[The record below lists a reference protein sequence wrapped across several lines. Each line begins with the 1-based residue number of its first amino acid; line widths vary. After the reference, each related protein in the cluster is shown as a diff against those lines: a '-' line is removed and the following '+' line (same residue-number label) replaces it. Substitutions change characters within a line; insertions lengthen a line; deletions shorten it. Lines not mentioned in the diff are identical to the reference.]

1 MSGTELIGHLR
12 GRAEMLRASMIAV
25 TPDVMVEGADRW
37 VLASLLQKGVRRGR
51 CELALGASLKLLEL
65 DPSRLWRRLM
75 TVALED
81 VGVGDLDVAL
91 DLVAISALP
100 VARRL
105 LGGSRASLEILIP
118 LACRAMKDRT
128 ADHLASL
135 VRWRGLSTDHGRVG
149 EGEAMLSLLSSHPRA
164 PASSAGIRLHQPAE
178 GLPEIVSVDGQGID
192 APGYQL
198 RQMPAVQPR
207 YSVAEPTW
215 QDHVYAAFAL
225 GGAWERGKL
234 KLEEV
239 LEHFGRQGAPLALL
253 EACGAYGRRC
263 GDGLFIYALTAWMIW
278 KKQNP
283 EPLALARQGL
293 QGQDLGGVPDYGL
306 DPLRTRL
313 GRRAVE
319 LWLRSYL
326 EKVPFDGRQ
335 VMAGLWNG
343 EAALCNQTLF
353 WEAGGEIQRAA
364 YQADL
369 LVQGLALERHGELLG
384 WIAQER
390 AVLLCARQMVWQS
403 HVRSLRQPATRR
415 VSPGRWHFDDG
426 GGGGGISGGGSG
438 IGTAM
443 ASGIAPSESS
453 TGNKADSSS
462 GHSATDGGR
471 SGIVAQSQ
479 DAAGAVQT
487 SSWPDDAWDDDGGD
501 RAAHHAI
508 HTPYLTDE
516 ELCLAQS

>member
-1 MSGTELIGHLR
+1 MSGTELIGHVR
-12 GRAEMLRASMIAV
+12 GRAEMLRASVIAV
-25 TPDVMVEGADRW
+25 TPDVMVGGADRW
-37 VLASLLQKGVRRGR
+37 VLASLLQKAIRRGR

-81 VGVGDLDVAL
+81 VGVGDLAVAL
-91 DLVAISALP
+91 DLVAISSSP

-105 LGGSRASLEILIP
+105 LGGSRSSLEILIP
-118 LACRAMKDRT
+118 LACRATKDRA

-135 VRWRGLSTDHGRVG
+135 VRWQGLSTDHGRVG
-149 EGEAMLSLLSSHPRA
+149 EGEAVLSLLSSYPRTTASPGGIHPHRPVDVLPDIV
-164 PASSAGIRLHQPAE
+164 PAD
-178 GLPEIVSVDGQGID
+178 GLGMD
-192 APGYQL
+192 APGCL
-198 RQMPAVQPR
+198 LQMPPVQPR
-207 YSVAEPTW
+207 YGVAEPTW
-215 QDHVYAAFAL
+215 QDHVYAASAL
-225 GGAWERGKL
+225 GGTWERGKL

-239 LEHFGRQGAPLALL
+239 LEHFGRQGAPLVLL

-293 QGQDLGGVPDYGL
+293 RGQDLGGVPDYGL

-326 EKVPFDGRQ
+326 EKVPFDTRQ
-335 VMAGLWNG
+335 VMAGLWNA

-369 LVQGLALERHGELLG
+369 LVQGLAPERHGELLG
-384 WIAQER
+384 WIGQER
-390 AVLLCARQMVWQS
+390 AVLLCARQMVWRS
-403 HVRSLRQPATRR
+403 HVRSLREPETRQAN
-415 VSPGRWHFDDG
+415 PGRWHWDDG
-426 GGGGGISGGGSG
+426 RGGGGTGSGGGGIG
-438 IGTAM
+438 AAN
-443 ASGIAPSESS
+443 ASGITPNARG
-453 TGNKADSSS
+453 TDNKADSSS
-462 GHSATDGGR
+462 GHPAADGGR
-471 SGIVAQSQ
+471 NGDVGQNQ

-487 SSWPDDAWDDDGGD
+487 SSWPDDTWDDDGGD
-501 RAAHHAI
+501 RAAHHSVD
-508 HTPYLTDE
+508 TPYLPDE